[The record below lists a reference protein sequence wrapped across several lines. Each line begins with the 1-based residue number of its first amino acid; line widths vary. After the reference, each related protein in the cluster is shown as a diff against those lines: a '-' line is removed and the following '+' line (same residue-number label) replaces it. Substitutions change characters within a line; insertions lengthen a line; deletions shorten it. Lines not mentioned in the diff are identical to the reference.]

1 MSTENLKKI
10 AGLFKSVVGSSTSV
24 GKKLGKIVG
33 KKISDANFNDMLD
46 DLKDDLKAEIKI
58 QKDDERKK
66 SLRSLLDAIRK
77 GKFKP
82 APMPKIPDDPR
93 DNFKQFP
100 RKARGGL
107 AGRLAKRGY
116 GKARK

>member
-10 AGLFKSVVGSSTSV
+10 AGPFTSAIGATTSV
-24 GKKLGKIVG
+24 GKKLGKLVG
-33 KKISDANFNDMLD
+33 KKISDAKFNDFLD
-46 DLKDDLKAEIKI
+46 DLKDDLKGEIKI
-58 QKDDERKK
+58 EKDKKREK

-82 APMPKIPDDPR
+82 APMPMIPDDPR